1 MPGHYEGFNFAPQ
14 ATVVRSPGNNAY
26 GSKRS
31 SGRNALSGVTYQ
43 VNEVDNSWAISFSSE
58 QTASFTIQEFYVTI
72 FNISTPT
79 VAPTQSASLKLLL
92 YGVNNGVNFVT
103 IAIPAGEEMYKVNA
117 TATASG
123 SFTDTYAV
131 GVQASFDDN
140 SEAGVIIDGIKF
152 ERSHYPRLSDTCHD
166 HLRTLS
172 FDDINTACGQGNI
185 SAPETYHDFR
195 LHYPQS
201 AYQEPSPWSVTAAS
215 LFAANSSEALVADG
229 SRNILYGSTGTN
241 GPFGTLAI
249 LLFDRPTESL
259 LLDEQQSLTSNGDF
273 DFDLISMR
281 LGLDEI
287 DIVSGAFFFD
297 VVIKGFDK
305 CGNQVAQMVRQYLP
319 FPGTGGSVSEIS
331 AGMFAES
338 NFVGLRKV
346 QFSATAPTLEREEA
360 IYDVPFWIDS
370 VQYRRSDLEDSCPQ

>member
-1 MPGHYEGFNFAPQ
+1 MSKHLPAKKDTTARTQ
-14 ATVVRSPGNNAY
+14 A
-26 GSKRS
+26 GSQV
-31 SGRNALSGVTYQ
+31 LSLMM
-43 VNEVDNSWAISFSSE
+43 FK
-58 QTASFTIQEFYVTI
+58 SFTIQEFYVTI

-92 YGVNNGVNFVT
+92 YGVNNDANFVT
-103 IAIPAGEEMYKVNA
+103 IARPAGEEMYKVNA
-117 TATASG
+117 TATASD

-131 GVQASFDDN
+131 GVQASF
-140 SEAGVIIDGIKF
+140 ETIF

-166 HLRTLS
+166 HLWTLT
-172 FDDINTACGQGNI
+172 FDDINTACGQSNI

-201 AYQEPSPWSVTAAS
+201 AYEEPPPWNVTAAS
-215 LFAANSSEALVADG
+215 LFAANSSEALGANG
-229 SRNILYGSTGTN
+229 SRYILYGSTGTN

-249 LLFDRPTESL
+249 LLFDRPTE
-259 LLDEQQSLTSNGDF
+259 
-273 DFDLISMR
+273 R
-281 LGLDEI
+281 LDEI

-297 VVIKGFDK
+297 VVIQGFDK
-305 CGNQVAQMVRQYLP
+305 CGNQIAQMVRQYLP
-319 FPGTGGSVSEIS
+319 FPGSGGSVSEIS

-370 VQYRRSDLEDSCPQ
+370 VQYRRSDLEDSCPK